1 MRARFPC
8 RPQCSS
14 AHPVVALAS
23 LARRYAPN
31 KFEAYGE
38 EEIEAVAECLRDGF
52 LAPGPRTEE
61 FERQTAALFDKD
73 LGLMVN
79 SGSSANLIALNAFGF
94 KPGDEVVTAACTF
107 STVIA
112 PLVQLGVKP
121 IFVDV
126 DFTYVPDVDVI
137 MKAVTPRT
145 VLIWLPNLVGSKPD
159 WEALRKRTSLP
170 LWEDSCD
177 TITKTKV
184 TDVSMTSF
192 YASHM
197 ITAGG
202 GGGMIMA
209 NDKSFI
215 DKCRMYR
222 DWGRIGN
229 NSEDLV
235 ERFGSSVDG
244 IPYDGKFL
252 YGVIGYN
259 MKSTEM
265 NAAFGL
271 VQLQKLERFRA
282 IRRANFDRFLS
293 NMKVRLSHPLDPSRP
308 LSRLPSRPLSPSSAP
323 PLPPAGHAVRAADGA
338 RPLRLARLPHAPP
351 EAAGA
356 AHVPRVEQHPDA
368 RHLRGQHHAPPRL
381 PRAARHRRVP
391 DGRPHHGRGLPPRLP
406 PRHHLCPDRP
416 RLRAAQAV
424 CKGQPGRAAQEDE
437 VGAQPPKRTKK
448 SAPAKNKAGGAGIRD
463 REDGRGWVYVW
474 PSTRG
479 RSVRQERRECRICE
493 GMPHGPGLEVY
504 TGGNAR
510 ADLPCV
516 REHRF
521 EVPTG
526 LRAHARLSDVWC
538 IGQVQELTELIHQR
552 TTRTQLHSGQN
563 SGRSDQSSDPDS
575 LSAVT
580 TAGGTSLQR
589 RSDVLRFG

>member
-1 MRARFPC
+1 MPLDFFGRHSATPSLQLLWLTPLVMKELAFASAGVVIGLLVAHLWKKKRFSSGRALPGLYSQYDKAGKHWCARDFLAA
-8 RPQCSS
+8 RSARS

-209 NDKSFI
+209 NDKAFV

-229 NSEDLV
+229 NSEEMS

-271 VQLQKLERFRA
+271 VQLQKLERFRS
-282 IRRANFDRFLS
+282 IRRANFERFLS
-293 NMKVRLSHPLDPSRP
+293 NLQGTPYVLPMEHGRCDWLAFPLLHPKRQELLMFLESNNIQTRVTFAGNITRHPAYRELLDT
-308 LSRLPSRPLSPSSAP
+308 
-323 PLPPAGHAVRAADGA
+323 AAYPMADRIMAEGF
-338 RPLRLARLPHAPP
+338 LL
-351 EAAGA
+351 GC
-356 AHVPRVEQHPDA
+356 
-368 RHLRGQHHAPPRL
+368 
-381 PRAARHRRVP
+381 
-391 DGRPHHGRGLPPRLP
+391 HHGTTFAQIDRACALLKQFAKDNPVELP
-406 PRHHLCPDRP
+406 
-416 RLRAAQAV
+416 
-424 CKGQPGRAAQEDE
+424 K
-437 VGAQPPKRTKK
+437 KTK
-448 SAPAKNKAGGAGIRD
+448 
-463 REDGRGWVYVW
+463 
-474 PSTRG
+474 
-479 RSVRQERRECRICE
+479 
-493 GMPHGPGLEVY
+493 
-504 TGGNAR
+504 
-510 ADLPCV
+510 
-516 REHRF
+516 
-521 EVPTG
+521 
-526 LRAHARLSDVWC
+526 
-538 IGQVQELTELIHQR
+538 
-552 TTRTQLHSGQN
+552 
-563 SGRSDQSSDPDS
+563 
-575 LSAVT
+575 
-580 TAGGTSLQR
+580 
-589 RSDVLRFG
+589 

>member
-1 MRARFPC
+1 MADASKVNEAKGAITKAYSESQANLLKALPNELKAQVIACFEKMKGETDEAMSTLLGEGSAAST
-8 RPQCSS
+8 SS
-14 AHPVVALAS
+14 GAKALPGLYSQYDKAGKHW
-23 LARRYAPN
+23 YAPN

-38 EEIEAVAECLRDGF
+38 EEISAVTGCLRDGF
-52 LAPGPRTEE
+52 LAPGPKTEQ
-61 FERQTAALFDKD
+61 FEAIVSSNFSKQ

-94 KPGDEVVTAACTF
+94 KPGDEVITAACTF

-126 DFTYVPDVDVI
+126 DPSTYVPSTDDI
-137 MKAVTPRT
+137 INAITPKT
-145 VLIWLPNLVGSKPD
+145 VMIWLPNLVGSKPD
-159 WEALRKRTSLP
+159 WEAIRKRAPEGMP

-177 TITKTKV
+177 TITHTPC

-271 VQLQKLERFRA
+271 VQMTKLPKFRK
-282 IRRANFDRFLS
+282 IRRDNFERFLS
-293 NMKVRLSHPLDPSRP
+293 NMKGTSFGLPAEPHGFACDWLAFPMLSTRRNELLEYLENNNIQTRVTFAGNITRHPAYRP
-308 LSRLPSRPLSPSSAP
+308 HYFESANGATAFP
-323 PLPPAGHAVRAADGA
+323 AADRIMSEGF
-338 RPLRLARLPHAPP
+338 LL
-351 EAAGA
+351 GC
-356 AHVPRVEQHPDA
+356 
-368 RHLRGQHHAPPRL
+368 
-381 PRAARHRRVP
+381 
-391 DGRPHHGRGLPPRLP
+391 HHGTTFEQI
-406 PRHHLCPDRP
+406 DRACE
-416 RLRAAQAV
+416 LLKAF
-424 CKGQPGRAAQEDE
+424 E
-437 VGAQPPKRTKK
+437 
-448 SAPAKNKAGGAGIRD
+448 AK
-463 REDGRGWVYVW
+463 
-474 PSTRG
+474 
-479 RSVRQERRECRICE
+479 
-493 GMPHGPGLEVY
+493 
-504 TGGNAR
+504 TG
-510 ADLPCV
+510 
-516 REHRF
+516 
-521 EVPTG
+521 
-526 LRAHARLSDVWC
+526 S
-538 IGQVQELTELIHQR
+538 
-552 TTRTQLHSGQN
+552 
-563 SGRSDQSSDPDS
+563 QS
-575 LSAVT
+575 
-580 TAGGTSLQR
+580 AGGTAPVAKKQKKGAGGNDYNTL
-589 RSDVLRFG
+589 DL